1 MPAPSSLYAVLL
13 VVGGIALVGV
23 PSLIGLSQDLG
34 LLLGVL
40 LIGGGAALLVSRM
53 RERAT
58 DDGDDGAVV

>member
-13 VVGGIALVGV
+13 VAAGIVLVAL

-53 RERAT
+53 R
-58 DDGDDGAVV
+58 